1 MYEEYRFYDLLHSCS
16 DKTLLEQNIH
26 SSFGILNAYDL
37 KKNTTLLNTLKCFLS
52 NDMNAKNSRWTISSR
67 NTLKYRL
74 DKIQDLTGI
83 NFDDPETKFQLEL
96 SSRINL
102 LLNKY

>member
-37 KKNTTLLNTLKCFLS
+37 KKNSTLLNTLKCFLS
-52 NDMNAKNSRWTISSR
+52 NDMNAKETADELFLHR

-74 DKIQDLTGI
+74 YKIQDLTGI

-102 LLNKY
+102 

>member
-1 MYEEYRFYDLLHSCS
+1 
-16 DKTLLEQNIH
+16 
-26 SSFGILNAYDL
+26 
-37 KKNTTLLNTLKCFLS
+37 
-52 NDMNAKNSRWTISSR
+52 MNAKKTADELFLHR
-67 NTLKYRL
+67 NTLKYHL